1 MKRTKRSTKIR
12 IAVAVV
18 LIVVGTAVAASPFVG
33 NWLTYLRNKKML
45 EQFTQFENAF
55 QSAQAN
61 ASPTP
66 TLEPGATPDP
76 NAPPVQY
83 DYQYLSF
90 NDQTVIGVIQIDRI
104 DIRIPIVEGVKDEN
118 LILAIGHYPGTGMP
132 GAAGNVVLA
141 GHRSYSFGQ
150 FFNRLDEMQIADP
163 VLITYR
169 GTVYRYIVYDIFE
182 ILPDESW
189 VLTAPDNKN
198 DKILTLI
205 TCTPV
210 YGATHRLIVRCRLD
224 ERDEG

>member
-1 MKRTKRSTKIR
+1 MRKRARIR
-12 IAVAVV
+12 TVIAVI
-18 LIVVGTAVAASPFVG
+18 LIVAGVGIAASPFIG
-33 NWLTYLRNKKML
+33 RWITDQRNKQML
-45 EQFTQFENAF
+45 RQLADFENAF

-61 ASPTP
+61 ATPTP

-76 NAPPVQY
+76 NATPVQY
-83 DYQYLSF
+83 DYQYLSV
-90 NDQTVIGVIQIDRI
+90 NDQLVIGVIQIDRI

-118 LILAIGHYPGTGMP
+118 LIFAIGHYPGTPMP
-132 GAAGNVVLA
+132 GKAGNVVLA

-150 FFNRLDEMQIADP
+150 FFNRLDEMRIADP

-169 GTVYRYIVYDIFE
+169 GEVYRYIVYDIFE
-182 ILPDESW
+182 ILPDEGW
-189 VLTAPDNKN
+189 VLGPPENRD

-224 ERDEG
+224 EREQP